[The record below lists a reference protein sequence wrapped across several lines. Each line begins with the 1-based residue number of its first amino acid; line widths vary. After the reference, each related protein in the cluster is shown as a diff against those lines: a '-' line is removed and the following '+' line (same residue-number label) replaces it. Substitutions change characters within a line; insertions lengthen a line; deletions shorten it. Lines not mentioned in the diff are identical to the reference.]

1 MPGFKRLEVHT
12 KSTDFRKATKL
23 VEEAAL
29 PTASAGNVVVKNH
42 YVGINATDVN
52 ITNGAYTGP
61 LPPPFGCGLDAGT
74 LVTNVALVMGVMLT
88 SCRSCAF
95 QLEKLS
101 KSAKE
106 CPTLLWAKLSAT
118 EVRPLAL

>member
-1 MPGFKRLEVHT
+1 MPSYKRLEVHT

-29 PTASAGNVVVKNH
+29 PKASAGSVVVKNH

-74 LVTNVALVMGVMLT
+74 LLCVRVAADIDMVLMA
-88 SCRSCAF
+88 CCSCAL
-95 QLEKLS
+95 QSEKWS
-101 KSAKE
+101 KS
-106 CPTLLWAKLSAT
+106 
-118 EVRPLAL
+118 VRA

>member
-1 MPGFKRLEVHT
+1 MPGYKRLEVHT

-23 VEEAAL
+23 VEETAL
-29 PTASAGNVVVKNH
+29 PKASAGSVVVKNH

-74 LVTNVALVMGVMLT
+74 LLSHAAADIDLVLMA
-88 SCRSCAF
+88 CCSCAL
-95 QLEKLS
+95 QSAKWS
-101 KSAKE
+101 KSAR
-106 CPTLLWAKLSAT
+106 A
-118 EVRPLAL
+118 